1 MQGSPFWVVREVFGL
16 VMGRDEEEPRF
27 RTVEGVK
34 FRTVYL
40 RSGASLSARLS
51 RWAAARTLAGENIR
65 EAVFLTTE
73 PRERGA
79 FERRGIAPIACA
91 PLYRATAEA
100 IVRRVM
106 TQRGLVAGRATI
118 AFAAEELTPE
128 FRRMVER
135 LCGEVRYVLLRVPGA
150 EELARKLQ
158 QRYGVA
164 ARPWQSSAAP
174 RADLC
179 VVFGSAEAGG
189 EALRVG
195 ENLNVVYESEHPN
208 ALLSA
213 LLRAGALAPEALAVR
228 SVRPFGGETEKETE
242 KTCKTGEGSL

>member
-1 MQGSPFWVVREVFGL
+1 
-16 VMGRDEEEPRF
+16 MGRDAEEPRF

-34 FRTVYL
+34 FRAVYP
-40 RSGASLSARLS
+40 RSGVSLPARIS
-51 RWAAARTLAGENIR
+51 RWSAARILARENIR
-65 EAVFLTTE
+65 EAVFLTLT
-73 PRERGA
+73 PRERRA
-79 FERRGIAPIACA
+79 FERRGIVPIPCA
-91 PLYRATAEA
+91 TLYRATAEA

-106 TQRGLVAGRATI
+106 AQRGLEPRRATL
-118 AFAAEELTPE
+118 AFVAEELTPE

-150 EELARKLQ
+150 EELARQLQ

-179 VVFGSAEAGG
+179 VAFGSAEASG

-213 LLRAGALAPEALAVR
+213 LLRAGALTPEALTVR
-228 SVRPFGGETEKETE
+228 SVRPFGGEIEKETE
-242 KTCKTGEGSL
+242 KTCKTGESSL

>member
-1 MQGSPFWVVREVFGL
+1 
-16 VMGRDEEEPRF
+16 MGRDAEEPRF

-34 FRTVYL
+34 FRAVYP
-40 RSGASLSARLS
+40 RSGVSLPARIS
-51 RWAAARTLAGENIR
+51 RWSAARILARENIR
-65 EAVFLTTE
+65 EAVFLTLT
-73 PRERGA
+73 PRERRA
-79 FERRGIAPIACA
+79 FERRGIVPIPCA
-91 PLYRATAEA
+91 TLYRATAEA

-106 TQRGLVAGRATI
+106 AQRGLEPRRATL
-118 AFAAEELTPE
+118 AFVAEELTPE

-150 EELARKLQ
+150 EELARQLQ
-158 QRYGVA
+158 QRDGVA

-179 VVFGSAEAGG
+179 VAFGSAEASG

-213 LLRAGALAPEALAVR
+213 LLRAGALTPEALTVR
-228 SVRPFGGETEKETE
+228 SVRPFGGEIEKETE
-242 KTCKTGEGSL
+242 KTCKTGESSL

>member
-1 MQGSPFWVVREVFGL
+1 
-16 VMGRDEEEPRF
+16 MGRDAGEPRF

-34 FRTVYL
+34 FRAVYP
-40 RSGASLSARLS
+40 RSGVSLPARIS
-51 RWAAARTLAGENIR
+51 RWSAARILARENIR
-65 EAVFLTTE
+65 EAVFLTLT
-73 PRERGA
+73 PRERRA
-79 FERRGIAPIACA
+79 FERRGIVPIPCA
-91 PLYRATAEA
+91 TLYRATAEA

-106 TQRGLVAGRATI
+106 AQRGLEPRRATL
-118 AFAAEELTPE
+118 AFVAEELTPE

-150 EELARKLQ
+150 EELARQLQ

-179 VVFGSAEAGG
+179 VAFGSAEAGG

-213 LLRAGALAPEALAVR
+213 LLRAGALTPEALTVR
-228 SVRPFGGETEKETE
+228 SVRPFGGEIEKETE
-242 KTCKTGEGSL
+242 KTCKTGESSL